1 MRRFASALAVA
12 SLFGCSL
19 ALAQAPT
26 SPGSQAPPAQPPP
39 SASPSESTGAA
50 QQPGASTGEHATTGK
65 HMSKKACSK
74 EAKAKQLKGD
84 EKKQFMKDCE
94 HGKTTE

>member
-12 SLFGCSL
+12 SLLGCSL
-19 ALAQAPT
+19 AFAQAPT
-26 SPGSQAPPAQPPP
+26 QPNAPPP
-39 SASPSESTGAA
+39 SASPGES
-50 QQPGASTGEHATTGK
+50 PGATAAPGESTGEHATTSGK

-74 EAKAKQLKGD
+74 QAKAKQLAGD

-94 HGKTTE
+94 HGKATTE

>member
-19 ALAQAPT
+19 AFAQAPA
-26 SPGSQAPPAQPPP
+26 SPGSEGAQAPPP
-39 SASPSESTGAA
+39 SASPSAS
-50 QQPGASTGEHATTGK
+50 PGESTGEHATTSGK

-74 EAKAKQLKGD
+74 QAKAKQLAGD

-94 HGKTTE
+94 AGKATTE